1 MNRLL
6 CTVALSALVLGAGG
20 PAWAQSSYSPS
31 LNYTGSGTF
40 DSRGMPLTGDIA
52 NQLNGAV
59 AARND
64 AADAFNAS
72 NAGANSYGS
81 SGAPVYAGPSTTT
94 TTTTWRSVSPDYP
107 PSINDARPSYGPP
120 PYPPPAYPPSA
131 YPPSAYPPPV
141 YRESFR

>member
-1 MNRLL
+1 MKRLL
-6 CTVALSALVLGAGG
+6 CTVALSALVFGVGA
-20 PAWAQSSYSPS
+20 PAWAQYSPS
-31 LNYTGSGTF
+31 LSYNGSGRF

-52 NQLNGAV
+52 DQLNGAV

-64 AADAFNAS
+64 AADAANAAAS
-72 NAGANSYGS
+72 SYGS
-81 SGAPVYAGPSTTT
+81 SGVPSYAPGAGTTT

-120 PYPPPAYPPSA
+120 PYPPPAYPP
-131 YPPSAYPPPV
+131 PAYPPPV